1 MGTKSAKRLLKK
13 RNRRE
18 QRYVAH
24 SNHIIAKTIVTQAE
38 RTSA

>member
-1 MGTKSAKRLLKK
+1 MGTKSAKWLLKK

-24 SNHIIAKTIVTQAE
+24 SSHIIAKTKVTQAE